1 MAAENKVSDGW
12 SPGETRFDLRGE
24 PLALCV
30 CVHVCVC
37 VHMCIHVCVKS
48 SLCQVLTMQD
58 LVEFSFFLIIVLL
71 LTSFSDKET
80 EAQ

>member
-1 MAAENKVSDGW
+1 MAAENKVPDGW

-30 CVHVCVC
+30 CVHMCV
-37 VHMCIHVCVKS
+37 HVCVKS

-58 LVEFSFFLIIVLL
+58 LTEFSFF
-71 LTSFSDKET
+71 
-80 EAQ
+80 